1 MPKPTIM
8 YKIILSVM
16 ALSTTFTGFAQAVV
30 KPAAVSKPV
39 VQEWL
44 SHTDEAN
51 NITIKYPANWTL
63 KTTNEKA
70 LFVVTSPP
78 ENDNDKFKENINVI
92 VRELPNGGDGVKMQ
106 DIADAVESKIPTAVD
121 NFVLYYSK
129 TIKWLGM
136 DAREV
141 SYGGNNKTGGMAVA
155 FIQRIA
161 INKGRLVLATYTCEG
176 GRTDVHKETALKIIS
191 SIKCN

>member
-1 MPKPTIM
+1 M
-8 YKIILSVM
+8 YKIILSVI
-16 ALSTTFTGFAQAVV
+16 ALSTASKGFAQAVI
-30 KPAAVSKPV
+30 KPAATAKPV

-44 SHTDEAN
+44 SHTDAAN
-51 NITIKYPANWTL
+51 NITVKYPTNWTL

-70 LFVVTSPP
+70 VFMVTSPV
-78 ENDNDKFKENINVI
+78 ENDSDKFKENLNVI
-92 VRELPNGGDGVKMQ
+92 VRELPNGGEGVKMQ

-141 SYGGNNKTGGMAVA
+141 SYGGNSKSGGMAVG

-176 GRTDVHKETALKIIS
+176 GRDDVYKETALKIIGS
-191 SIKCN
+191 MKCN